1 LPAAA
6 AAAVDLLNF
15 LQQAEVLEVMGELA
29 VEEKVERLEQIH
41 LQLELLE
48 LQIQVEAVVEVVHQ
62 QMVMQI
68 ITQLFQLVE
77 QADLE
82 LLELDIQEV
91 R

>member
-1 LPAAA
+1 
-6 AAAVDLLNF
+6 VDLRNF
-15 LQQAEVLEVMGELA
+15 LQQAEVLAVMGELA